1 MTISQMNSFPPAW
14 LWLVDEAIPKWVKK
28 SYSPKESWKDKP
40 FTLDD
45 AKFFFKGVEE
55 LSELFTDERP
65 KGMPQYFL
73 HPRYRSGYLLYFL
86 PLQAAKFLTLF
97 QMHSKAIESALQFAR
112 QEGVL
117 RIADLGAGP
126 GTASLSLLL
135 VLLNQKLAAGEELPP
150 VELHWF
156 DTNLS
161 VMKDGQFLVEELA
174 NSFPKLRGKIQ
185 LFLNELPWWKAPS
198 KLPKSL
204 ALTVMGHILNE
215 STAPQGEVDGFWEE
229 IVLRSKGGG
238 LLLVEPASRRPSQV
252 LSSLRDEFL
261 ASGLIENTP
270 ARIWGPCLH
279 SGACPMAEG
288 RDWCHFSVP
297 VQIPGKWF
305 RGFSEGLGSERHWL
319 KYSYLWLASEGFQAP
334 VVANHLRR
342 VISDALGR
350 GPRPEVLICEP
361 EVAGRWN
368 VPTYGPAERATVKRG
383 DVISVRPSSPERPVR
398 ESRGPL
404 KSREKPKG
412 FKVSEKRPRPKNS
425 R

>member
-1 MTISQMNSFPPAW
+1 MNLSQMNTFPPAW

-28 SYSPKESWKDKP
+28 TYSPKDTWKDKP
-40 FTLDD
+40 FTIED

-55 LSELFTDERP
+55 LSDLFTDERP
-65 KGMPQYFL
+65 KGMPAYFH
-73 HPRYRSGYLLYFL
+73 HPRYRSGYLLYFV

-97 QMHSKAIESALQFAR
+97 SAYPRAIDAALKFAKK
-112 QEGVL
+112 EGVL

-135 VLLNQKLAAGEELPP
+135 VLLSQKLEIGEELPP

-174 NSFPKLRGKIQ
+174 NSFPKLRGKVK

-198 KLPKSL
+198 RLPQSL
-204 ALTVMGHILNE
+204 AMTFMGHVLNE
-215 STAPQGEVDGFWEE
+215 STAPQGTAADFWEE
-229 IVLRSKGGG
+229 ILRRSQGGG

-252 LSSLRDEFL
+252 LSSLRDEFMS
-261 ASGLIENTP
+261 SGLIENSP

-279 SGACPMAEG
+279 SGSCPMAEG

-305 RGFSEGLGSERHWL
+305 RGFSEALGSERQWL
-319 KYSYLWLASEGFQAP
+319 KYSYLWLASSEFKAP
-334 VVANHLRR
+334 VPAAHLRR
-342 VISDALGR
+342 VISDPLGR
-350 GPRPEVLICEP
+350 GPQPEVLICEP
-361 EVAGRWN
+361 EAAGRWT
-368 VPTYGPAERATVKRG
+368 VPAHVPGSRTNVKRG
-383 DVISVRPSSPERPVR
+383 DIIST
-398 ESRGPL
+398 
-404 KSREKPKG
+404 REKPQP
-412 FKVSEKRPRPKNS
+412 PRESKKIITPVNS
-425 R
+425 RKGRTGFGLT